1 MRAPHELPELEA
13 RVLAAAI
20 SEPEMLTSAFADVE
34 TADFVDFHAMAA
46 WEALRNVQ
54 AAGEPI
60 GIPAITQHIEQRD
73 LVRDTFVSE
82 KVDAAFLAYVV
93 KSAPMYDSVDEALGD
108 ATKLRTLRGRRER
121 GDVVAAITGDP
132 LAAADAAAREID
144 DAFISMPARVV
155 DERAER
161 MKLAA
166 RALHYHI
173 PFLDDALRVILPH
186 DLVLLGAEPG
196 LGKTELA
203 LSIAQATVMAERRAA
218 YFALEA
224 EPLELERR
232 LKFGY
237 ISARAYER
245 NLEGK
250 HELNYVDWYIGNC
263 DHVVGDLNEEAER
276 WFLSKLGGLLTF
288 YRGEKFGQEDLTKR
302 ILEVHKR
309 VDLIVVD
316 HLHYV
321 DLDADTNEARAVGAL
336 IKAIRDISLRIGK
349 PILLVAHLRKKDER
363 LKKVIPSIYD
373 FHGSS
378 EITKVCTQAITI
390 ARANFIDP
398 PKWYVSPTLM
408 SVLKDRRAGATPLVA
423 LTMYD
428 RRTRSYEDKYS
439 LGRLIKGGTEWEQL
453 KPGEDPSWARCNRQM
468 ELEFTS

>member
-20 SEPEMLTSAFADVE
+20 SEPQMLDAMRDLELMDFGDYHARAAFDAIRNLQAQGEAIHIQAIVE
-34 TADFVDFHAMAA
+34 Y
-46 WEALRNVQ
+46 
-54 AAGEPI
+54 I
-60 GIPAITQHIEQRD
+60 GQRD
-73 LVRDTFVSE
+73 LERETFVSE
-82 KVDAAFLAYVV
+82 KVDATFLTHVV
-93 KSAPMYDSVDEALGD
+93 STTAPYDSPDEAIGA
-108 ATKLRTLRGRRER
+108 ATKLRELRDRRER
-121 GDVVAAITGDP
+121 GDAVLAITGDP
-132 LAAADAAAREID
+132 VAAADEAARSID
-144 DAFISMPARVV
+144 QAFVSMPARVV

-186 DLVLLGAEPG
+186 DLILLGAEPG

-237 ISARAYER
+237 ISAAAYAR

-363 LKKVIPSIYD
+363 LKKIIPSIYD

-390 ARANFIDP
+390 ARASFIDP

-408 SVLKDRRAGATPLVA
+408 SILKDRRAGATPLVA

-428 RRTRSYEDKYS
+428 RRTRSYEDNYT

-453 KPGEDPSWARCNRQM
+453 KPGEGPAWARCNKQL